1 MQDLKIDFTVTN
13 KILDSPYTK
22 LLFNLLGKYSNKLF
36 IVGGAIRDSFL
47 FGYNSNYDVD
57 FVVNEQIKDI
67 NKYINLHLQEKQFNN
82 IKIDNTLL
90 NYGVIRLNIEDKIY
104 DITMFRNDFYKY
116 GSRYPIVKY
125 TNSIIEDSKRRDFTV
140 NAIYL
145 NKNNELFDPTD
156 NGIEDLKNKRIRFIL
171 DSRKDDNIN
180 SGILR
185 RIVEDP
191 LRIVRYIRIYLKF
204 FPDFT
209 YNIGLNKDIYLL
221 DLCANFLQKII
232 AYDKKTINIL
242 LDNIKLL
249 KLINENKLKSEIN
262 KIFIE

>member
-13 KILDSPYTK
+13 KILNSPYTK

-36 IVGGAIRDSFL
+36 IVGGTIRDSFL

-57 FVVNEQIKDI
+57 FVVNEQIKYI
-67 NKYINLHLQEKQFNN
+67 NKYINLHLQESQFNN

-90 NYGVIRLNIEDKIY
+90 NYGVIRLSIEDKIY
-104 DITMFRNDFYKY
+104 DIAMFRNDFYKC

-171 DSRKDDNIN
+171 DSRKDDNLS
-180 SGILR
+180 SGIER
-185 RIVEDP
+185 RVIEDP
-191 LRIVRYIRIYLKF
+191 LRIIRYIRIYLKF
-204 FPDFT
+204 FPDF
-209 YNIGLNKDIYLL
+209 NISLNKDIYLL
-221 DLCANFLQKII
+221 DFCVNFLQKII
-232 AYDKKTINIL
+232 NYDRKVINIL
-242 LDNIKLL
+242 LHNVDLL
-249 KLINENKLKSEIN
+249 KSISENKLKSEIN
-262 KIFIE
+262 KIFIK